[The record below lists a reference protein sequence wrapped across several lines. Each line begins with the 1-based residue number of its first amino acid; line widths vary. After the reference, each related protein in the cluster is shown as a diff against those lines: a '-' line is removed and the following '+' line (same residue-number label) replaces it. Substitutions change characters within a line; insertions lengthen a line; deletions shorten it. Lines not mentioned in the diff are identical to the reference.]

1 MVFIRP
7 RIHSSD
13 FITPEIGSGS
23 DSSSNSSSDSD
34 SDSNSDSN
42 SDPGSDPDPGSGSVS
57 DSSSI
62 FVTPRSY
69 FPWSEFT
76 SDSEEEPRDRSATP
90 CPPERSRSTSSDMS
104 ASIKLPSSPV
114 ALEIGDDEPIRETIE
129 NSPDMSPP
137 RRNWLPDDD
146 DEDDEDD
153 DDSPD
158 QDLGKNILLDD
169 MDEDHESLTESWLG
183 RARIYERPE
192 DYRDYLNPRLSK
204 AKDKKRGQDPFANVK
219 PQAGARATTLT
230 GKSFSISH
238 SHGDTIPKVKS
249 ESITVQ
255 ARVTSWK
262 APKIEVPTYS
272 HYTRI
277 KNNVLGTNTR
287 QLQVWPYFGEDI
299 DDDGT
304 IRERYDVIVED
315 RPRKVLISQQASSYG
330 PYFEAFLEEI
340 ECPMDC
346 VLKYLLE
353 ATEGPDGLFSR
364 LTSFSDE
371 LELIHDILSA
381 KDEFCKDDFNRKSA
395 RWVAVAS
402 IISEID
408 DEILWRA
415 ALACHTFWTMTDFS
429 PWQIARKYA
438 EFPDKD
444 MIEGL
449 VSIETGRPNGRE
461 DSEDDADSVD
471 ALDVDF
477 PPRVNFKQLAT
488 YPFDRESS
496 EETYRTQPKKS
507 LAWWMNE
514 ANSVTWDH
522 SRRGPF
528 FPCSH
533 VGITCE
539 DARYQTIDSQR
550 MGNKIRF
557 INHATRPGLR
567 NVYPKIKLCNLAHR
581 IGMYAS
587 RDIET
592 GEELFFNYGGS
603 YHDKLYGEEEE
614 SHNRN
619 TKAKDKGKGKGKA
632 VMTQIR
638 PSRKT
643 YQAEPRVVIEVPRRV
658 TDDAS
663 HAEVN
668 GDDDSEDDR
677 PTKRMRTK
685 RPRSP
690 SVKSESASPK
700 RMRFIPLEEPLHRDS
715 TTTRPA
721 ARKTETRSH
730 RSSRAPTA
738 SSSNLKAA
746 VKSARSS
753 KPSGRESRSVTIKSE
768 DENEPELIRRSNR
781 PRKESRKLRGD
792 D

>member
-13 FITPEIGSGS
+13 FITPETGSSS
-23 DSSSNSSSDSD
+23 DSSSDTSSDSD
-34 SDSNSDSN
+34 SDSNSDTN
-42 SDPGSDPDPGSGSVS
+42 SDPGPDPDPGSDSVS

-69 FPWSEFT
+69 FPWSEIT
-76 SDSEEEPRDRSATP
+76 SDSEEGPRDRPATP

-104 ASIKLPSSPV
+104 APTKLPSSPV
-114 ALEIGDDEPIRETIE
+114 ALEIGDDEPIREIGSLTTTTTTTT
-129 NSPDMSPP
+129 
-137 RRNWLPDDD
+137 LPNEILAKPSSSVDLTFMLGNADDLEYYMLVLD
-146 DEDDEDD
+146 
-153 DDSPD
+153 
-158 QDLGKNILLDD
+158 GHLDD

-192 DYRDYLNPRLSK
+192 DYRDYLNPRPSK
-204 AKDKKRGQDPFANVK
+204 AKDKKRRQDPFANVK

-287 QLQVWPYFGEDI
+287 QLQVWPYFGEEI

-371 LELIHDILSA
+371 LELIHDVLSA

-395 RWVAVAS
+395 RWVSVAS
-402 IISEID
+402 IIPEID

-429 PWQIARKYA
+429 PWQIARKSA
-438 EFPDKD
+438 EFPDND

-449 VSIETGRPNGRE
+449 VSIETGKSYDSIACSICHIHDCPNHGTIHERPNGRE

-522 SRRGPF
+522 SRR
-528 FPCSH
+528 
-533 VGITCE
+533 
-539 DARYQTIDSQR
+539 DQTIDSQR

-614 SHNRN
+614 SRNRN
-619 TKAKDKGKGKGKA
+619 TKAKDKGKGKSKA

-643 YQAEPRVVIEVPRRV
+643 QVRKRIAKKNEIHPAGGTLAQKTHNDKICRQK
-658 TDDAS
+658 
-663 HAEVN
+663 N
-668 GDDDSEDDR
+668 GDSITSEQQGSNSR
-677 PTKRMRTK
+677 LVQSQGCREV
-685 RPRSP
+685 S
-690 SVKSESASPK
+690 SL
-700 RMRFIPLEEPLHRDS
+700 LEALWS
-715 TTTRPA
+715 
-721 ARKTETRSH
+721 
-730 RSSRAPTA
+730 
-738 SSSNLKAA
+738 
-746 VKSARSS
+746 
-753 KPSGRESRSVTIKSE
+753 
-768 DENEPELIRRSNR
+768 
-781 PRKESRKLRGD
+781 
-792 D
+792 

>member
-137 RRNWLPDDD
+137 RRSWLPDDD

-158 QDLGKNILLDD
+158 QDLGKRHTRTTVILSVLTNIEAETSSLVDLTFMLGNADDLEYYMLVLDGHLDD

-381 KDEFCKDDFNRKSA
+381 KDEFCKEDFNRKSA

-449 VSIETGRPNGRE
+449 VSIETGRSYDSIACSICHIHDCPNHGTIHERPNGRE

-522 SRRGPF
+522 SRR
-528 FPCSH
+528 
-533 VGITCE
+533 
-539 DARYQTIDSQR
+539 A
-550 MGNKIRF
+550 M
-557 INHATRPGLR
+557 L
-567 NVYPKIKLCNLAHR
+567 
-581 IGMYAS
+581 AS
-587 RDIET
+587 RVRT
-592 GEELFFNYGGS
+592 HVVRAS
-603 YHDKLYGEEEE
+603 KL
-614 SHNRN
+614 
-619 TKAKDKGKGKGKA
+619 
-632 VMTQIR
+632 
-638 PSRKT
+638 
-643 YQAEPRVVIEVPRRV
+643 
-658 TDDAS
+658 
-663 HAEVN
+663 
-668 GDDDSEDDR
+668 
-677 PTKRMRTK
+677 
-685 RPRSP
+685 
-690 SVKSESASPK
+690 
-700 RMRFIPLEEPLHRDS
+700 RFV
-715 TTTRPA
+715 
-721 ARKTETRSH
+721 ARKP
-730 RSSRAPTA
+730 AGA
-738 SSSNLKAA
+738 SSNAA
-746 VKSARSS
+746 ADS
-753 KPSGRESRSVTIKSE
+753 KVVHAPGEQSLVHRMTPAIATG
-768 DENEPELIRRSNR
+768 
-781 PRKESRKLRGD
+781 
-792 D
+792 

>member
-1 MVFIRP
+1 MLGNA
-7 RIHSSD
+7 D
-13 FITPEIGSGS
+13 
-23 DSSSNSSSDSD
+23 D
-34 SDSNSDSN
+34 
-42 SDPGSDPDPGSGSVS
+42 
-57 DSSSI
+57 
-62 FVTPRSY
+62 
-69 FPWSEFT
+69 
-76 SDSEEEPRDRSATP
+76 
-90 CPPERSRSTSSDMS
+90 
-104 ASIKLPSSPV
+104 
-114 ALEIGDDEPIRETIE
+114 LEYYMLVLDGH
-129 NSPDMSPP
+129 
-137 RRNWLPDDD
+137 
-146 DEDDEDD
+146 
-153 DDSPD
+153 
-158 QDLGKNILLDD
+158 LDD

-192 DYRDYLNPRLSK
+192 DYRDYLNPRPSE
-204 AKDKKRGQDPFANVK
+204 AKDKKRRQNPFANVK

-277 KNNVLGTNTR
+277 RNNVLGTNTR

-371 LELIHDILSA
+371 LELIHDVLSA

-395 RWVAVAS
+395 RWVSVAS
-402 IISEID
+402 IIPEID

-438 EFPDKD
+438 EFPDND

-449 VSIETGRPNGRE
+449 VSIETGKSYDSIACSICHIHDCPNHGTIHERPNGRE

-496 EETYRTQPKKS
+496 EEIYRTQPKKS

-522 SRRGPF
+522 SRR
-528 FPCSH
+528 
-533 VGITCE
+533 
-539 DARYQTIDSQR
+539 DQTIDSQR

-614 SHNRN
+614 SRNRN

-658 TDDAS
+658 TNDAS
-663 HAEVN
+663 YAEVN
-668 GDDDSEDDR
+668 EDDDSEDER

-700 RMRFIPLEEPLHRDS
+700 RMKFIPLEEPSHREP
-715 TTTRPA
+715 TTTRSA

-738 SSSNLKAA
+738 GSSNLKAA

-768 DENEPELIRRSNR
+768 DENELELIRRSSR

-792 D
+792 N